1 MLDVHKHVLS
11 VLPVRMSTA
20 RRSRTLL
27 RVPRDSQDSSI
38 HIDRRRHDIR
48 LQD

>member
-20 RRSRTLL
+20 RRSS
-27 RVPRDSQDSSI
+27 VSAK
-38 HIDRRRHDIR
+38 
-48 LQD
+48 